1 MIAGRDACPSI
12 IQMRHRNIPPKD
24 IPQAQAN
31 VSVDYPGCIVPSP
44 EIQLHPVQFDRS
56 THPAIWL
63 LDVQIA
69 VEFGEQ

>member
-1 MIAGRDACPSI
+1 MAGRDTCPTVI
-12 IQMRHRNIPPKD
+12 LMHHRNIPPRD

-31 VSVDYPGCIVPSP
+31 VSVDYSECIELSPG
-44 EIQLHPVQFDRS
+44 IQPHPAQFDQS

>member
-1 MIAGRDACPSI
+1 MMVGRDSCPTI
-12 IQMRHRNIPPKD
+12 IQMYHRNIPPRD
-24 IPQAQAN
+24 IPPAQAD
-31 VSVDYPGCIVPSP
+31 VSVDYSGCIVPSP
-44 EIQLHPVQFDRS
+44 EIPLHPVQFDRS